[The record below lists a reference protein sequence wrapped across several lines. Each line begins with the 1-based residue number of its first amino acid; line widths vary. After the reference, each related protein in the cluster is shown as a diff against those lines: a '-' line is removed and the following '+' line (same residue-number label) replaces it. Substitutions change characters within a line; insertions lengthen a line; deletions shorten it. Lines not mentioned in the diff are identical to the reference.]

1 VFPESTVS
9 TLVVKNLP
17 DQLHERLKARARQ
30 HHRSITKEAI
40 ALIEE
45 GLLAPRAT
53 ASQTDAPP
61 LPPLVRLPGGALT
74 TDWIEAAIA
83 DGRR

>member
-1 VFPESTVS
+1 MC

-17 DQLHERLKARARQ
+17 AQLHERLKAQAQQ

-40 ALIEE
+40 ALIEQ
-45 GLLAPRAT
+45 GLLAPRAS
-53 ASQTDAPP
+53 ASQAPP
-61 LPPLVRLPGGALT
+61 LPPLVRLPGGPLT
-74 TDWIEAAIA
+74 SEWIEAAIA

>member
-1 VFPESTVS
+1 MS

-17 DQLHERLKARARQ
+17 AQLHERLKAQAQQ

-40 ALIEE
+40 ALIEQ
-45 GLLAPRAT
+45 GLLAPRVG
-53 ASQTDAPP
+53 APEAE
-61 LPPLVRLPGGALT
+61 LPPLVRLPGGPLT
-74 TDWIEAAIA
+74 TEWIEAAIA

>member
-1 VFPESTVS
+1 MS

-17 DQLHERLKARARQ
+17 EQLHERLKVQAQQ

-40 ALIEE
+40 ALIEQ
-45 GLLAPRAT
+45 GLLAPRAST
-53 ASQTDAPP
+53 SGAEAL
-61 LPPLVRLPGGALT
+61 LPPLVRLPGGPLT
-74 TDWIEAAIA
+74 TEWIEAAIA

>member
-1 VFPESTVS
+1 MS

-17 DQLHERLKARARQ
+17 DQLHERLKAQAQQ

-40 ALIEE
+40 ALIEQ
-45 GLLAPRAT
+45 GLLAPRVT
-53 ASQTDAPP
+53 ASGAEAN
-61 LPPLVRLPGGALT
+61 LPPLVRLPGGPLT
-74 TDWIEAAIA
+74 AEWIEAAIA

>member
-1 VFPESTVS
+1 MS

-17 DQLHERLKARARQ
+17 DQLHERLKAQAQQ

-40 ALIEE
+40 ALIEQ

-53 ASQTDAPP
+53 ASGAEAS
-61 LPPLVRLPGGALT
+61 LPPLVRLPGGPLT
-74 TDWIEAAIA
+74 AEWIEAAIA

>member
-1 VFPESTVS
+1 MS

-17 DQLHERLKARARQ
+17 QQLHERLKAQAQQ

-40 ALIEE
+40 ALIEQ

-53 ASQTDAPP
+53 SSHGDAPP
-61 LPPLVRLPGGALT
+61 LPPLVRLPGGPLT
-74 TDWIEAAIA
+74 TEWIEAAIA
-83 DGRR
+83 DGRS